1 MSKIIAKALGKQW
14 FAKHGIGRIA
24 KRSIK
29 PMENQHFCIAAKRQ
43 GCTAFNCTLRTGKSE
58 RSLLDRGHGLA
69 SQIVPGWWAV
79 HYGRL
84 ARHLR
89 HV

>member
-1 MSKIIAKALGKQW
+1 MFKIIGKALGKQL

-24 KRSIK
+24 KRTIK
-29 PMENQHFCIAAKRQ
+29 LMGGQHFCIADQIQ

-58 RSLLDRGHGLA
+58 RSLLDLGHGLA
-69 SQIVPGWWAV
+69 SQIEPGWWAG